1 MQRVLLVVAAVCS
14 FFGAAQNGRAQNEP
28 QPTFKVKS
36 HIVLLPVTVRN
47 SKNELMQ
54 SLTRDDFAL
63 FEDGQ
68 PQKIRYFDL
77 EKDRPLTLGL
87 LVDMSGSVRDF
98 VAKEHEASNVFFQ
111 EMLRKQ
117 GDTAF
122 LVRFDTAVT
131 MLQPPTESRDKLR
144 VGVERLEEAHEP
156 QRAFRDPTGESI
168 KGKEA
173 PGTLLYDA
181 IVVVSNMVSKQ
192 LSGRKALV
200 ILSDGED
207 WGSQKSLAAAI
218 EAAQQADTVIYTI
231 LYTNRGGVKDP
242 PHFAGAPHLAF
253 NKNTKLNGA
262 NVLEL
267 LSTTTGGHA
276 YEVSKATPLEAI
288 YANIAEEMRMQY
300 TLAYTPARSNAKPG
314 YRKILLKTKDKSLQI
329 QTRFG
334 YYSKE

>member
-1 MQRVLLVVAAVCS
+1 M
-14 FFGAAQNGRAQNEP
+14 
-28 QPTFKVKS
+28 
-36 HIVLLPVTVRN
+36 
-47 SKNELMQ
+47 
-54 SLTRDDFAL
+54 
-63 FEDGQ
+63 
-68 PQKIRYFDL
+68 
-77 EKDRPLTLGL
+77 
-87 LVDMSGSVRDF
+87 VDMSGSVKDF
-98 VAKEHEASNVFFQ
+98 VSKEHEASNVFFD
-111 EMLRKQ
+111 EMLRKP

-131 MLQPPTESRDKLR
+131 MLQPPTGSRDKLR
-144 VGVERLEEAHEP
+144 AGVARLEEPHQP
-156 QRAFRDPTGESI
+156 QRAFNDPTGAST
-168 KGKEA
+168 KGIEQ

-181 IVVVSNMVSKQ
+181 IVVVSDMVSKQ
-192 LSGRKALV
+192 LPGRKALV

-253 NKNTKLNGA
+253 DKNTKLTGA

-267 LSTTTGGHA
+267 LAQTTGGHA

-288 YANIAEEMRMQY
+288 YVNIAEEMRMQY
-300 TLAYTPARSNAKPG
+300 TLAYTPAPSQAKPG

-334 YYSKE
+334 YYAKE